1 MYQFVACGVNET
13 IFMKCKQYISPIN
26 IGFASSPQGF
36 MTIAA
41 CNVGEEILREFKCWS
56 FCKDL
61 KRCLV
66 AYHCFHC
73 LSSSHTASCGH
84 TSYCS

>member
-1 MYQFVACGVNET
+1 MSAVRRFMYQFVACGVNET

-41 CNVGEEILREFKCWS
+41 CNVGEEIL
-56 FCKDL
+56 
-61 KRCLV
+61 
-66 AYHCFHC
+66 
-73 LSSSHTASCGH
+73 
-84 TSYCS
+84 